1 MWRLGIGR
9 RVVQLPVEEVRVGVQ
24 KHEVGAA
31 GVERKIV
38 HVVYLLL
45 DALPGVN
52 RGGSAVGGDSRG
64 RSVRLAFVTEDHAV
78 GRDRVGVPRELRVDA
93 RRPIERKVVVV
104 KVRQRVAA
112 VSVPGE
118 TPRAVIA

>member
-1 MWRLGIGR
+1 MKYHDLPELGAGIEIIDQPVAQNRGIRGECLWRLGIER

-38 HVVYLLL
+38 HVVYQLL

-52 RGGSAVGGDSRG
+52 RGGSALGGDSRA
-64 RSVRLAFVTEDHAV
+64 RSVTLSALIEDHAD
-78 GRDRVGVPRELRVDA
+78 GRDL
-93 RRPIERKVVVV
+93 
-104 KVRQRVAA
+104 
-112 VSVPGE
+112 
-118 TPRAVIA
+118 